1 MTPFS
6 HGYFNPSQ
14 LKALDAVLD
23 SATDDQEV
31 SARDRERL
39 SEMLVALVQSGV
51 TSDADLRRRL
61 LKAGAGMMLDSG
73 HFLKPRLR
81 HVTRDDLLAFRERKG
96 ELPTSENRGPN
107 VEHEAVRAP

>member
-23 SATDDQEV
+23 SVTADQKV

-39 SEMLVALVQSGV
+39 SGMLVALVQSGV

-61 LKAGAGMMLDSG
+61 LRGRLGYDAG
-73 HFLKPRLR
+73 F
-81 HVTRDDLLAFRERKG
+81 
-96 ELPTSENRGPN
+96 GP
-107 VEHEAVRAP
+107 VP